1 MTIHLQ
7 LCAAMCFYLIFIMY
21 FTILDIRDF
30 KKNLSENLLHD
41 KTNESSF
48 TSLMIYPLNIIKNNC
63 ES

>member
-7 LCAAMCFYLIFIMY
+7 LYAAMCFYLIFIMY

-41 KTNESSF
+41 KINESSF
-48 TSLMIYPLNIIKNNC
+48 TALMIYPLNIIKNNC